1 MSGKEWLVDLFIICE
16 KDFFCNEFDE
26 LYEVILFV
34 EILFFLI
41 LLFINAGDGELWIS
55 DILCWEGLLILFK
68 VSEGENDCIGRHSIG
83 ISLLLQG
90 IGEEKVDFFFI
101 FVFSVVNE
109 WEDTLEF
116 EEHIEDELG
125 DEEKLFK

>member
-1 MSGKEWLVDLFIICE
+1 MWWIMWNNTVCWNII
-16 KDFFCNEFDE
+16 
-26 LYEVILFV
+26 
-34 EILFFLI
+34 FLI
-41 LLFINAGDGELWIS
+41 LLFINAGDGELWIG

-68 VSEGENDCIGRHSIG
+68 VSEVENDCIGRQSIG
-83 ISLLLQG
+83 IILLLQG
-90 IGEEKVDFFFI
+90 IGEEKVEFFFV

>member
-1 MSGKEWLVDLFIICE
+1 MSDKEWLVDLLIICGE
-16 KDFFCNEFDE
+16 DLFCNECDE
-26 LYEVILFV
+26 LFEVILFV
-34 EILFFLI
+34 EILFFWILI
-41 LLFINAGDGELWIS
+41 FINAGDGELWIG

-68 VSEGENDCIGRHSIG
+68 VSEVENDCIGRHSIG
-83 ISLLLQG
+83 IILLLQG

>member
-1 MSGKEWLVDLFIICE
+1 MSGKEWLVDLFIIYE
-16 KDFFCNEFDE
+16 EDFFCNECDE
-26 LYEVILFV
+26 LCEVILFV

-41 LLFINAGDGELWIS
+41 LLFINAGDGELWIG

-83 ISLLLQG
+83 VSLLLQG

-116 EEHIEDELG
+116 EEHSEDELE
-125 DEEKLFK
+125 DEGNLFK